1 MKKSTLITIAALAV
15 SSGMASAAFDAKFI
29 GLTGVNNAIHIDN
42 GGFVDQDFNAG
53 YLTYEYVGP
62 GQRGSGQYES
72 GQFSGF
78 CIELQ
83 SISGGTQT
91 YVVDDIK
98 NAPDPVGG
106 AGEDAYDLADQNEV
120 MAVVAAAI
128 RLGWIQS
135 DLSAGANVTNKRLA
149 AIQGK
154 IWEAVLDGS
163 TVTANAVVLTEWN
176 DLTAEIANDPNATVN
191 NLRAMLNADTQDQL
205 FIVPLPTAAL
215 AGLMTL
221 GGLAGFSRIRRR

>member
-1 MKKSTLITIAALAV
+1 MKKRTLITIAAIAV
-15 SSGMASAAFDAKFI
+15 SSGMASAQFDAQYI

-42 GGFVDQDFNAG
+42 GGSIDQDFNAG
-53 YLTYEYVGP
+53 YLTFEYVGA
-62 GQRGSGQYES
+62 GDRGEGQYEGGS
-72 GQFSGF
+72 FSGF

-83 SISGGTQT
+83 SILGGVQT
-91 YVVDDIK
+91 YDIDAIK

-106 AGEDAYDLADQNEV
+106 AGEDAYDLADQGEV

-128 RLGWIQS
+128 RLGWIED
-135 DLSAGANVTNKRLA
+135 DLSAGVNVSNRRLA

-154 IWEAVLDGS
+154 IWEAVLDNS
-163 TVTANAVVLTEWN
+163 TVTANAVVLTAWN
-176 DLTAEIANDPNATVN
+176 DLTAEIANDPNATVS